1 LLLAGKLKLVRDYT
15 IIVSAQ
21 QRVSAGLR
29 DLCEGRWHADQEHG
43 SSDQDRAGDVGDFV
57 ERRKLFSGRAKLVEA
72 KHVLILS
79 V

>member
-15 IIVSAQ
+15 IIVSPQ

-43 SSDQDRAGDVGDFV
+43 SSDQIAR
-57 ERRKLFSGRAKLVEA
+57 EMLE
-72 KHVLILS
+72 ILS
-79 V
+79 IGENSVVAELS